1 MKIYTINDLKLK
13 YKYSEKNIK
22 KRHYKL
28 LLNLLKSVNSGDYD
42 INRYYSLIR
51 NKVEPKNSEEKVIVR
66 TINFI
71 DDYVETTKIGDSTL
85 FLYQSLIK
93 EKTNKEIKTLIKSVD
108 SLVMNIE
115 NTNDIAELMLILS
128 QIFKEANFPY
138 SYIYIFTILNFYLLK
153 NDISNIYVSVE
164 DALNLQAIEDESE
177 AIKLIEY
184 NKLLSYIFSNDN
196 GLALSYIEDLKPITL
211 VDIKAVIKKA
221 EKFIKEEC
229 HIKEVYLYGSFARK
243 IERLESDIDLAVI
256 FEEDMSFKEKEEKYN
271 TLKEY
276 LFDKFKRFVD
286 VLEIFESSEKHMT
299 NTLGTH
305 IRLI

>member
-1 MKIYTINDLKLK
+1 M
-13 YKYSEKNIK
+13 
-22 KRHYKL
+22 
-28 LLNLLKSVNSGDYD
+28 
-42 INRYYSLIR
+42 
-51 NKVEPKNSEEKVIVR
+51 
-66 TINFI
+66 
-71 DDYVETTKIGDSTL
+71 
-85 FLYQSLIK
+85 
-93 EKTNKEIKTLIKSVD
+93 
-108 SLVMNIE
+108 
-115 NTNDIAELMLILS
+115 
-128 QIFKEANFPY
+128 
-138 SYIYIFTILNFYLLK
+138 K

>member
-108 SLVMNIE
+108 ALVMNIE

-177 AIKLIEY
+177 AIKLDTLGI
-184 NKLLSYIFSNDN
+184 LLGLAIDVVDSRQRGVSDN
-196 GLALSYIEDLKPITL
+196 GIILGATLTLAKSIGL
-211 VDIKAVIKKA
+211 VYVNKGIIYATTTIGTAINPGVGTVIGFVAGAVV
-221 EKFIKEEC
+221 C
-229 HIKEVYLYGSFARK
+229 LV
-243 IERLESDIDLAVI
+243 
-256 FEEDMSFKEKEEKYN
+256 
-271 TLKEY
+271 
-276 LFDKFKRFVD
+276 VD
-286 VLEIFESSEKHMT
+286 VFLNEW
-299 NTLGTH
+299 LDQ
-305 IRLI
+305 LIDKIAT